1 QALGIRD
8 VQRENIAI
16 EAVSPVETNFFVE
29 DSENVFDGVY
39 IKAVYT
45 FDAGKRD
52 EFFLTA
58 NGYFNHDGRVV
69 VFPVEP
75 NEVYTIKFHEPH
87 DMFRLGI
94 HDDEIEIPETVAS
107 EGSTNVDNKFYTK
120 ISVVDQASGD
130 QYTFKNT
137 DTGKFAVLYV
147 SRSGE
152 EPSLSIIKNL
162 FLLKDKHL
170 NVREI
175 TKQVTANLRDRTS
188 VVVEDSRYGY
198 APRPLSQSVT
208 WIGPNEPTEAEPYDE
223 WRETE
228 GFTYFTDFTEY
239 AIGQSPNDWSERF
252 TTSSEINKVIA
263 SRNYGGNVYWLRT
276 KTNKAPYAQSF
287 ERVFGEHLDS
297 EIYMKA
303 RLDRITSGQPLTV
316 VHRGKMKGHGKE
328 VYLIAG
334 VLNIDDGYFRAALK
348 NEHDDTASHLARI
361 PLKDGFDPTEQ
372 YHQVS
377 RVDGNRF
384 RGKYWQV
391 GEREPEEWDF
401 DVLIPGSSQMEP
413 GFIGIY
419 SYINTSDYYIY
430 EYGVGTGGMRAPRK

>member
-1 QALGIRD
+1 GILYISRTGEEPD
-8 VQRENIAI
+8 VSI
-16 EAVSPVETNFFVE
+16 TK
-29 DSENVFDGVY
+29 DS
-39 IKAVYT
+39 
-45 FDAGKRD
+45 
-52 EFFLTA
+52 
-58 NGYFNHDGRVV
+58 
-69 VFPVEP
+69 
-75 NEVYTIKFHEPH
+75 YTIKNGHLDFK
-87 DMFRLGI
+87 
-94 HDDEIEIPETVAS
+94 EIANQVIY
-107 EGSTNVDNKFYTK
+107 N
-120 ISVVDQASGD
+120 
-130 QYTFKNT
+130 
-137 DTGKFAVLYV
+137 
-147 SRSGE
+147 
-152 EPSLSIIKNL
+152 
-162 FLLKDKHL
+162 DKHRHATVIE
-170 NVREI
+170 NP
-175 TKQVTANLRDRTS
+175 QD
-188 VVVEDSRYGY
+188 GY
-198 APRPLSQSVT
+198 APRPMAQSVT
-208 WIGPNEPTEAEPYDE
+208 WVGPSEPSSAEPFDE

-228 GFTYFTDFTEY
+228 GFIYFTDFTEY
-239 AIGQSPNDWSERF
+239 ELDEKPHDWNEKFS
-252 TTSSEINKVIA
+252 TTTEVNKVIT
-263 SRNYGGNVYWLRT
+263 SRNYGGNVYWLRLET
-276 KTNKAPYAQSF
+276 DNAPYAQSF

-303 RLDRITSGQPLTV
+303 RLDRITLGQPLTV

-334 VLNIDDGYFRAALK
+334 VLNVDDGYFRAALK

-430 EYGVGTGGMRAPRK
+430 GYGVGTGGMRAPRKKLI